1 MLSRFF
7 DKITRLS
14 VRFKWVTLILTFTV
28 LAAGLYAL
36 TQLNQELLPPISF
49 PQTIVVTQWSDSESA
64 EQLLSEITDPLD
76 AALSE
81 IEGVVN
87 VESTTNNSFAVTIVR
102 NEFGLNQDR
111 VVETIET
118 LTDAFALP
126 EGAEIQVFTFD
137 LGDLPVVISSISS
150 SELTLPELKAVIEN
164 ELRPTLLDIE
174 NVSEVAVSGGQELPK
189 DEPAAGVADDSAEP
203 EPEPTATP
211 NPAAAEKPLS
221 RLNFTLRTALS
232 AYGFDDIENAQDI
245 TAEQAL
251 AVIGLGDIAIQALE
265 QLSDENLLAIDPE
278 TLAYLPSDYT
288 ETLDSDLLDELN
300 ARSAEF
306 GGVGQFTLAEAVAA
320 KEAGVNVLT
329 GEPLDAA
336 AIIEVP
342 TATPEPEPT
351 AEPVE
356 ETVATGVALPD
367 EWVQAAAAQGVTITT
382 TADLTPEFIGAIV
395 TLAPESL
402 QLLTPE
408 MLLVMSAEQL
418 AALPEEY
425 FATLD
430 EETQAALAEKA
441 AANAAAMAESEPV
454 ALPEEWVQGA
464 AAQGV
469 TITTTADLTP
479 EFIGAI
485 VTLAP
490 ESLQLLT
497 PEMVLALSPEQLA
510 VLPEEFIAS
519 LDEGTQAALLARLES
534 SAETPTVEPVALP
547 EELVAGAAAQ
557 GLTITTTAD
566 LTPEMLGGI
575 AQVVPESL
583 QLLTPEMWRSMPPET
598 LAAVLPVAG
607 AALDADLVAQ
617 LAAIVA
623 AATGEM
629 PDSAELPQSW
639 IDAAATAGF
648 PIETTE
654 DILPEALSGIA
665 GLAPELLV
673 DLTPEIILALTP
685 ANQAALPA
693 DYIATLDEGLQE
705 TLAIIAIRDA
715 QFQLAQAEESGADE
729 EMVEEEPVDPARLPD
744 LLVNGFAQQG
754 LEIENAQDIPADL
767 MRQLSGIGE
776 QATQLLGLLTPDNLR
791 LLQPEVI
798 ALLPEAFLDTLDA
811 DLRAELDELAAE
823 FGGAGQLAIQEAEEA
838 AALAEGAP
846 ALSGAWLEPGPD
858 GEPPLFTTAADLV
871 NNPFAP
877 GAAALLSFLPQQAE
891 DPGALMSSLTP
902 NVIAFII
909 ENEPDFLANMPT
921 TVLELMSAETLQFII
936 DEYGDDLDAEKRDR
950 LAAIAAGEVEVFVP
964 ESSITRSNSNPALIL
979 QVFKEGDANTVTV
992 AHEIFDALDA
1002 FEANNGVD
1010 IELAFEQA
1018 SFIEDSINGV
1028 AREGLL
1034 GAFFAVIVILIFLS
1048 GRVNGKYKLSWRATL
1063 IVALSIPTSVLFAI
1077 LLMWLLPV
1085 TVGQQFETIRDG
1097 TNSSFLR
1104 AVLSLIPAFVTL
1116 NIMTLSGLT
1125 VAIGRVVDDSIVVL
1139 ENSYRYIQKG
1149 HDPEQAVFQGTQ
1161 EVAVAIFSATI
1172 TTMAVFLPLGLIG
1185 GLIGTFFLPFG
1196 LTVTYALAA
1205 SFIVS
1210 ITAVPALT
1218 SMLIRKENIPEE
1230 KETWMQ
1236 RTYTPMLVTALKH
1249 RAVTMII
1256 ALLLFFGAIYLLTT
1270 LPQSF
1275 IPSLGEPTVNVT
1287 IQLPSDTGILETN
1300 ERVTEFEETV
1310 SAIAGVETILTE
1322 VGGAGGFESFFGGGG
1337 VAQNAANLTISVL
1350 EEYQEE
1356 IDGIAE
1362 TVRMEAADAFGEDN
1376 ASVSAASQ
1384 TGFSGFSIIV
1394 TADSLEDLLKSADDI
1409 QAALAELDADGNG
1422 KPDLFNITTN
1432 ADAARDGATIIRID
1446 GRPAISF
1453 SAELDTADTIG
1464 IATSAKEA
1472 INAIPGLPA
1481 NTEASEGFDTQQ
1493 QTEGFASMVSA
1504 IGISIIIV
1512 YIIMAIT
1519 FRSLV
1524 HPFVILFS
1532 LPFAMVGAALALWLT
1547 GSVLGIAAMVGMLM
1561 LVGVVVT
1568 NGIVLMELVKQLKE
1582 KGELTYDALVEAGRT
1597 RLRPIWMTA
1606 LTAILALIPLAL
1618 SREGGAIIAGELGI
1632 TVIGGLLVA
1641 TALTLI
1647 VVPVVYSLLDQGIV
1661 GFKRRIGRSQ

>member
-14 VRFKWVTLILTFTV
+14 VRFKWVTLILTFAV

-174 NVSEVAVSGGQELPK
+174 NVSEVAVSGGQEMPK
-189 DEPAAGVADDSAEP
+189 DEPAAGVVDDSAEP

-408 MLLVMSAEQL
+408 M
-418 AALPEEY
+418 
-425 FATLD
+425 
-430 EETQAALAEKA
+430 
-441 AANAAAMAESEPV
+441 
-454 ALPEEWVQGA
+454 
-464 AAQGV
+464 
-469 TITTTADLTP
+469 
-479 EFIGAI
+479 
-485 VTLAP
+485 
-490 ESLQLLT
+490 
-497 PEMVLALSPEQLA
+497 VLALSPEQLA

-519 LDEGTQAALLARLES
+519 LDEGTQAALLARAES

-566 LTPEMLGGI
+566 LTPELLGGI
-575 AQVVPESL
+575 AQVAPESL

-665 GLAPELLV
+665 GLAPELLA

-715 QFQLAQAEESGADE
+715 QFQLAQAEESGTDE

-798 ALLPEAFLDTLDA
+798 ALLPEAFLDTLDT

-1350 EEYQEE
+1350 EDYQEE

-1384 TGFSGFSIIV
+1384 TGFSGFSIII
-1394 TADSLEDLLKSADDI
+1394 TADSLDDLLQSADDI
-1409 QAALAELDADGNG
+1409 QAALAELDADDNG